1 MTSHPDHQ
9 PANIHYTKNTKLKI
23 IITITIIIAI
33 IRLTEKL
40 TSGTRVDVV
49 VQQLDHE
56 DEEGALQQ
64 ACSQVATIAI
74 FIISMYPS
82 SSSSPSHITT
92 ITISF
97 IVKIITLTTTDFES
111 KSFHKLEQRDFT
123 GVLDLTWGGWRK
135 MQNLSE

>member
-1 MTSHPDHQ
+1 M
-9 PANIHYTKNTKLKI
+9 
-23 IITITIIIAI
+23 
-33 IRLTEKL
+33 
-40 TSGTRVDVV
+40 V

-82 SSSSPSHITT
+82 SSSSISHITT
-92 ITISF
+92 ITISS
-97 IVKIITLTTTDFES
+97 IVRIITLTTIDPDS

-135 MQNLSE
+135 MQDLSE

>member
-1 MTSHPDHQ
+1 MNEFPSQHV
-9 PANIHYTKNTKLKI
+9 LKI
-23 IITITIIIAI
+23 ITIIS
-33 IRLTEKL
+33 LTEKL

-64 ACSQVATIAI
+64 ACSQVATIITI
-74 FIISMYPS
+74 FFISMYPS

-97 IVKIITLTTTDFES
+97 IVKIITLTTTDFDS

-123 GVLDLTWGGWRK
+123 GVIDLTWGGWRK
-135 MQNLSE
+135 MQNLSEYDLS